1 MSERMTA
8 NLGGTVLV
16 DNVAGAGGSIGVGKV
31 ARSAPDGYTLG
42 IGQWSHYVL
51 NGATYA
57 LQYDLLADFAPVAL
71 IVTGPM
77 LIVSRKDLPANDMK
91 GLIAWLKAN
100 PDKATAGTGGVGAPG
115 HISGI
120 FFQKLTDTR
129 FQFVPYRGTAPAM
142 RDLLA
147 GQIDIMLDQASNV
160 LPQTARRHHQGLRRH
175 RQGAA
180 GFGARGTDRR
190 RSGPARPACLGV
202 AWPVGA
208 QGHGA
213 RHHRQAER
221 RRREVAGRARHQGE
235 ARRAGAGHPTRRP
248 AHAAGAGRL
257 AEGGDREMVAHR
269 QSRGDQR
276 RMKLGVLQFFSWPGR
291 RGPLEDVY
299 ARALERIEI
308 MDRTGF
314 DAVWL
319 AEHHFTTFSV
329 CPSVHMLGILAAAR
343 TKRLRIGTA
352 VSLAALYHPLRLAE
366 EVALLDMLSGGRVNW
381 GAGRGF
387 AHFEFKHFGVPAEE
401 SAERFREAVEI
412 VLKAWTEERFTFKGT
427 ALLLRRCRGAAQA
440 PAAAARRPGWRRP
453 RKAPSTGRR
462 AAAFPS

>member
-1 MSERMTA
+1 MNPSRRWLLMAASVAAWFAAYPATAQPYPSRPVTMIVPASAGGPTDAIARVMSERMTA

-31 ARSAPDGYTLG
+31 ARSAADGYTLG

-160 LPQTARRHHQGLRRH
+160 LPQLRAGTIKAFAVTAR
-175 RQGAA
+175 
-180 GFGARGTDRR
+180 
-190 RSGPARPACLGV
+190 
-202 AWPVGA
+202 
-208 QGHGA
+208 
-213 RHHRQAER
+213 E
-221 RRREVAGRARHQGE
+221 
-235 ARRAGAGHPTRRP
+235 
-248 AHAAGAGRL
+248 RL
-257 AEGGDREMVAHR
+257 ASAPEVPTVDEAG
-269 QSRGDQR
+269 
-276 RMKLGVLQFFSWPGR
+276 LPG
-291 RGPLEDVY
+291 LHVS
-299 ARALERIEI
+299 
-308 MDRTGF
+308 
-314 DAVWL
+314 VWHGL
-319 AEHHFTTFSV
+319 WA
-329 CPSVHMLGILAAAR
+329 P
-343 TKRLRIGTA
+343 KGTA
-352 VSLAALYHPLRLAE
+352 PDIIAKLNAAVVKSLGEPATKEKLAALGQDIPPADQLTPQALGAWQKAE
-366 EVALLDMLSGGRVNW
+366 IEKWWPIVKA
-381 GAGRGF
+381 AGI
-387 AHFEFKHFGVPAEE
+387 KAE
-401 SAERFREAVEI
+401 
-412 VLKAWTEERFTFKGT
+412 
-427 ALLLRRCRGAAQA
+427 
-440 PAAAARRPGWRRP
+440 
-453 RKAPSTGRR
+453 
-462 AAAFPS
+462 